1 MEQRIE
7 EKMLI
12 LPALYIIKRKGM
24 ATTSDLINDLTIF
37 FNPSGED
44 AELLSGRSDTKFS
57 QKVRN
62 LVSHR
67 ENNGMKEYTSFKDG
81 VYSITDQG
89 DAYLNT
95 RIDELDYLFSQ
106 KFKYDDVIEAI
117 DNITDDKKKVLLY
130 DETLVTEGSVNTKT
144 SKIRERSQ
152 LLRDKAIEH
161 YSSPDGRIVC
171 EVCGFDY
178 TVVYGEWGKG
188 FIEIHHEKPIC
199 QYDENGTEVFI
210 SEAIKYVKPLCAN
223 CHRMIHRK
231 KNNPITIDELKNI
244 IKKPSSK

>member
-1 MEQRIE
+1 MRIE
-7 EKMLI
+7 EKELI
-12 LPALYIIKRKGM
+12 LPALYIIKRRGS
-24 ATTSDLINDLTIF
+24 ATTSDLIGELTIF

-44 AELLSGRSDTKFS
+44 AEILSGRSDTKFS

-67 ENNGMKEYTSFKDG
+67 ESNSMDIYTTFAGG
-81 VYSITDQG
+81 VYGITKQG
-89 DAYLNT
+89 EAYLDT
-95 RIDELDYLFSQ
+95 RIDELNYLFSQ
-106 KFKYDDVIEAI
+106 KFQYDDVIEAV
-117 DNITDDKKKVLLY
+117 DNIIDEKKKILLY
-130 DETLVTEGSVNTKT
+130 DETLVTEGSVNTKI

-161 YSSPDGRIVC
+161 YSYPDGRIVC

-178 TVVYGEWGKG
+178 TVVYGEWGQG

-231 KNNPITIDELKNI
+231 KNNPITIDELKSI
-244 IKKPSSK
+244 IKKPSS